1 MHDEKLFS
9 AGRDPLRYIDARF
22 EPVDPIFD
30 AEEPAL
36 PFFRRRKPRSG
47 AAAAAAIAA
56 SLACGGGSQQVAPA
70 PDAILVQLERGA
82 APPAGT
88 ARQEGGPPIVPL
100 QAVSSDDGEAPLLRV
115 PIDPGENPAAA
126 AEQAAARAGVAFAEP
141 IYVYPPRRVPNDAR
155 YGDLWGLE
163 KIAAPAAWTRTTGER
178 GVVVAVVDDGVA
190 LDHPDLAPN
199 IWRNPSEL
207 EGNRQDDDG
216 DGFVNDVNGWD
227 FVDDDGDPA
236 PAASG
241 EERWHGTHV
250 AGTIGAAGDNRIGVA
265 GVSWKVSLMA
275 LRAIGPSGGR
285 SDHLAKAIDFASEH
299 GARVINASWGGNG
312 SSQVIASAIAR
323 ASRKGVL
330 FVAAAGNE
338 SAASPSFPANLRL
351 DNIISVGA
359 TGPDDRLA
367 AFSDRGAMVA
377 APGVGI
383 LSTTAPGRYESY
395 DGTSMAAPHV
405 AGIAALLWAAHPQ
418 ASVAQVRKAILGS
431 TVPVRGVQ
439 HGRVDASRA
448 LAALDRETTPDAP
461 ALRLSRD
468 ALAFAVRYGRLPRA
482 QTITIHTEGGGST
495 PFTATADAKWVLLSK
510 TEAETPARFSVRIDP
525 AAMAPGRNEAHV
537 SFAVDGKA
545 AARLTV
551 AAQVGSIPIV
561 SVQGDGCELRDGAV
575 HARAGAGCAVA
586 SADGDTAEVR
596 WVLPDG
602 AQVAGGRLYGQFV
615 RRGEFEMTLSSDD
628 GVTDAVPVV
637 IE

>member
-1 MHDEKLFS
+1 MHDERLFS

-30 AEEPAL
+30 ADEPAL
-36 PFFRRRKPRSG
+36 PFFRRRKPRSS

-56 SLACGGGSQQVAPA
+56 SLACGGGSQPAVPA

-88 ARQEGGPPIVPL
+88 ARQDVGPPIVPL
-100 QAVSSDDGEAPLLRV
+100 PSVSSDGEAPLLRV
-115 PIDPGENPAAA
+115 PIDPGADPAAA
-126 AEQAAARAGVAFAEP
+126 AEQAAANAGVVFAEP
-141 IYVYPPRRVPNDAR
+141 IYVYPPRRVPNDPR

-163 KIAAPAAWTRTTGER
+163 KIGAPAAWTRTTGER
-178 GVVVAVVDDGVA
+178 RVVVAVVDDGVA

-207 EGNRQDDDG
+207 ESNRQDDDL
-216 DGFVNDVNGWD
+216 DGYVNDVNGWD
-227 FVDDDGDPA
+227 FVDDDSDPG
-236 PAASG
+236 PAAAG

-250 AGTIGAAGDNRIGVA
+250 AGTIGAAGDNRIGIA

-275 LRAIGPSGGR
+275 LRAIGRSGGR
-285 SDHLAKAIDFASEH
+285 TDHLARAIDFATDH

-312 SSQVIASAIAR
+312 TSQAIANAIAR
-323 ASRKGVL
+323 ANRKGVL
-330 FVAAAGNE
+330 FVAAAGND
-338 SAASPSFPANLRL
+338 SAPSPSFPANLAL

-367 AFSDRGAMVA
+367 GFSDRGAMVA

-405 AGIAALLWAAHPQ
+405 AGIASLLWASHPN
-418 ASVAQVRKAILGS
+418 ATVAQVRKAILGS
-431 TVPVRGVQ
+431 SIPVRGVQ
-439 HGRVDASRA
+439 YGRVDAARA
-448 LAALDRETTPDAP
+448 LAALDQETATETGG
-461 ALRLSRD
+461 LRLSREE
-468 ALAFAVRYGRLPRA
+468 LSFAVRPGRFPRT
-482 QTITIHTEGGGST
+482 QTITVHTEGGGST
-495 PFTATADAKWVLLSK
+495 AFTAAADAKWVLLSK
-510 TEAETPARFSVRIDP
+510 MEAETPVRLSVRVDP
-525 AAMAPGRNEAHV
+525 SGLAAGRNEAHV
-537 SFAVDGKA
+537 AFTVDGKT
-545 AARLTV
+545 AARLAI
-551 AAQVGSIPIV
+551 AAQVGSAPPL

-575 HARAGAGCAVA
+575 HARAGAGCALA
-586 SADGDTAEVR
+586 SVDGDTAAVQ
-596 WVLPDG
+596 WMLPDG
-602 AQVAGGRLYGQFV
+602 AQVPGGRMYGQFV
-615 RRGEFEMTLSSDD
+615 RRGEFQVVLSSDD

>member
-30 AEEPAL
+30 ADEPAL
-36 PFFRRRKPRSG
+36 PFFRRRKPRSS
-47 AAAAAAIAA
+47 AAAAVALAA
-56 SLACGGGSQQVAPA
+56 SLACGGGSQPALPA

-88 ARQEGGPPIVPL
+88 ARKDVGPPIVPL
-100 QAVSSDDGEAPLLRV
+100 PSVSSDEEAPLLRV
-115 PIDPGENPAAA
+115 PIDPGADPAAA
-126 AEQAAARAGVAFAEP
+126 AAQAAGSAGVAFAEP
-141 IYVYPPRRVPNDAR
+141 IYVYPPRRVPNDPH

-163 KIAAPAAWTRTTGER
+163 RIGAPAAWTKTTGER

-199 IWRNPSEL
+199 LWRNPSEL
-207 EGNRQDDDG
+207 EGNRQDDDL
-216 DGFVNDVNGWD
+216 DGYVNDVNGWD
-227 FVDDDGDPA
+227 FVDDDNDPA

-250 AGTIGAAGDNRIGVA
+250 AGTIGAAGDNRSGVA

-275 LRAIGPSGGR
+275 LRAIGQRGGR
-285 SDHLAKAIDFASEH
+285 SDHLAKAIDFAAEH

-312 SSQVIASAIAR
+312 TSQVIANAIAR
-323 ASRKGVL
+323 ANRKGVL
-330 FVAAAGNE
+330 FVAAAGND
-338 SAASPSFPANLRL
+338 SAASPSFPANLAL

-383 LSTTAPGRYESY
+383 LSTTAPGRYASY

-405 AGIAALLWAAHPQ
+405 AGIAALLWAAHPK
-418 ASVAQVRKAILGS
+418 ATVAQVRKAIFAS

-439 HGRVDASRA
+439 HGRVDAARA
-448 LAALDRETTPDAP
+448 LAALDQDTAPDTA

-468 ALAFAVRYGRLPRA
+468 ELAFAVRYGRLPRA
-482 QTITIHTEGGGST
+482 QTITVHTEGGGSI
-495 PFTATADAKWVLLSK
+495 PFTTAADAKWILLSK
-510 TEAETPARFSVRIDP
+510 TEAETPARLSVRIDP
-525 AAMAPGRNEAHV
+525 VALAPGRNEAHV
-537 SFAVDGKA
+537 TFAVDGKA
-545 AARLTV
+545 AAKLTV
-551 AAQVGSIPIV
+551 AAQVGSVPLV

-575 HARAGAGCAVA
+575 HARAGAGCALA
-586 SADGDTAEVR
+586 SVDGDTAAVR
-596 WVLPDG
+596 WMLPDG
-602 AQVAGGRLYGQFV
+602 AQVAGGRMYGQFV
-615 RRGEFEMTLSSDD
+615 RRGEFQVMLSSDD
-628 GVTDAVPVV
+628 GVTDALPVV